1 MGAEAKGMVRMP
13 LKRRVFLKLYLSH
26 VGKGESRMQP
36 CPGDEAIFQE
46 VVASMAAHDE
56 NSSEDLRRWMR
67 DFALISDTHQRML
80 QSSMK
85 ATFDGVAGAIVANQR
100 LLDAIVSLVDESF
113 LPCTREQEQRQQQH
127 PPARIGGAINYDKC
141 WGTLR
146 QFAREWSSPCA
157 YERLSSFGPMLMHLN
172 AAHGGLDAQQRA
184 SVRVL
189 VPGSGLGRL
198 MWEICK
204 CGFSCEGNEFSY
216 HMLMGCS
223 FALNH
228 FSHANEFAIQPW
240 AGGVSNHLSL
250 ADRLMEVQVPDEV
263 PCLPNE
269 DIRMS
274 MVAGE
279 FCEVY
284 NSLPGM
290 FDVVC
295 TCFFIDTAPNAL
307 DYIGTIYSTLK
318 DGGMWIN
325 NGPLMCLISLSL
337 VFSSSSFIRYHFE
350 GGSDADEWQRPC
362 VYLTQEQLLECVR
375 HQGFDIVLVQPSMA
389 PSLYTSAENRPK
401 PALSPPLLSVFQLQP
416 QRHGT
421 LDISPTPLCRCEK
434 KARSG
439 CRRRRTGQLIG
450 STTV

>member
-1 MGAEAKGMVRMP
+1 
-13 LKRRVFLKLYLSH
+13 
-26 VGKGESRMQP
+26 MQP

-56 NSSEDLRRWMR
+56 NSRLDLQRWMR
-67 DFALISDTHQRML
+67 DFALISEDHQRVL

-85 ATFDGVAGAIVANQR
+85 ATFDGVASAIVTNQR
-100 LLDAIVSLVDESF
+100 LLDAIVSLVDEAF
-113 LPCTREQEQRQQQH
+113 LPCAQPQPQEQPRQ
-127 PPARIGGAINYDKC
+127 PPARIGGVINHDKC
-141 WGTLR
+141 SGTLR
-146 QFAREWSSPCA
+146 QFAREWSSLCA
-157 YERLSSFGPMLMHLN
+157 HERMSSFGPMLMHLN
-172 AAHGGLDAQQRA
+172 AAHGGLDATQRA
-184 SVRVL
+184 RVRVL

-228 FSHANEFAIQPW
+228 FSRANEFVVQPW
-240 AGGVSNHLSL
+240 AGGVSNHVSL
-250 ADRLMEVQVPDEV
+250 ADRLLAVHVPDEV
-263 PCLPNE
+263 PSLPNE

-295 TCFFIDTAPNAL
+295 TCFFVDTAPNAL
-307 DYIGTIYSTLK
+307 DYIATIHSTLK

-325 NGPLMCLISLSL
+325 NGPLMSICLCISLPHHLS
-337 VFSSSSFIRYHFE
+337 HFAT
-350 GGSDADEWQRPC
+350 GITLRAAAKP
-362 VYLTQEQLLECVR
+362 
-375 HQGFDIVLVQPSMA
+375 
-389 PSLYTSAENRPK
+389 TSGRGLAC
-401 PALSPPLLSVFQLQP
+401 
-416 QRHGT
+416 
-421 LDISPTPLCRCEK
+421 I
-434 KARSG
+434 
-439 CRRRRTGQLIG
+439 
-450 STTV
+450 